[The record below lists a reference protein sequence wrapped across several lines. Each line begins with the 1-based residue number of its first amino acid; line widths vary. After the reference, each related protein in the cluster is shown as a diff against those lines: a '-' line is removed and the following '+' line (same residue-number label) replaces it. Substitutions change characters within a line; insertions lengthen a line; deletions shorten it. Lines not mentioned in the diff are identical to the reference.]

1 MIPLSLFDEPL
12 EDSDIEP
19 VVMQPDWVIWS
30 FAFSPLL
37 AVSESAD
44 IFLSRWGYL
53 FEE

>member
-1 MIPLSLFDEPL
+1 MIPLSLFDEAL
-12 EDSDIEP
+12 TSADVEP

-30 FAFSPLL
+30 FAFSPHL

>member
-12 EDSDIEP
+12 TEADCEP
-19 VVMQPDWVIWS
+19 AVMNVDWVIHS
-30 FAFSPLL
+30 FPFSPRL

-53 FEE
+53 FDD

>member
-1 MIPLSLFDEPL
+1 MSE
-12 EDSDIEP
+12 
-19 VVMQPDWVIWS
+19 DWVIWS

-53 FEE
+53 FDD